1 MTPRSLFA
9 AALFAAAAALF
20 AVSATRLLP
29 PAEWLSALLAPPPSD
44 VSAMIAHY
52 TLFPRVAVALA
63 AGAALAL
70 SGLILQIALDNPL
83 AEPSTT
89 GVSAGAVL
97 ALALFGPA
105 GLGGASQS
113 LVALAGGLTAV
124 GFTLALASRG
134 GMKPAT
140 IVIAGLVLSFAASAA
155 TTLIALFNHEW
166 MRSLFLWSSGSLRQN
181 DWSATSNLVALLAVS
196 WLAAAGLVRAFTLAA
211 LRDAGAAALGGDP
224 KTIRLTGLALAAGL
238 AALTTAEVGAI
249 AFVGLA
255 APHLARAVGAR
266 TVGAR
271 LLWTPI
277 YGAGLLWLTD
287 EMVKLIPLDL
297 PTGAATGLLGA
308 PLLMA
313 LAARMRRPSL
323 TLAPLSAP
331 PRRRRPQWG
340 ALLVAALAAL
350 AVALVVERTAD
361 GWTLATL
368 DQAFDYRV
376 PRSLAAFGAGM
387 AVAVAGALLQRMTGN
402 AMASPD
408 MIGVSAGAALGF
420 LALLYV
426 APMAGAG
433 AQLVAGGLGA
443 GVAAVWAL
451 KGVGRGAPPEQP
463 LLLGV
468 GVASAFTGVVSF
480 LLASGDPRMA
490 LAVTWL
496 SGSTYQA
503 DASRALVIIVVAAG
517 GLAAALALARPLQLL
532 PLGSVARSSGLRVGQ
547 AQALTLALSSVLTAA
562 ATLVIGPLSFVGLIA
577 PHAARS
583 AGCRSP
589 ASLLAGSAL
598 IGGALLAAADWIGRV
613 ALFPYEVPAGVIA
626 MLLGGAAALV
636 ALSR

>member
-1 MTPRSLFA
+1 MTPRVVLA
-9 AALFAAAAALF
+9 AAKLAAAAALF
-20 AVSATRLLP
+20 AVSATRLTP
-29 PAEWLSALLAPPPSD
+29 PGEWLSALLAPPPSD

-52 TLFPRVAVALA
+52 TLFPRAAVALA

-97 ALALFGPA
+97 ALALFGSA
-105 GLGGASQS
+105 GLSGASQS

-124 GFTLALASRG
+124 AFTLALASRG

-181 DWSATSNLVALLAVS
+181 DWSAAANLVAFLAVS

-211 LRDAGAAALGGDP
+211 LRDTGAAALGGDP
-224 KTIRLTGLALAAGL
+224 KAIRLTGLALAAGL

-323 TLAPLSAP
+323 ALAPLSAP
-331 PRRRRPQWG
+331 PRRLHPRWV
-340 ALLVAALAAL
+340 ALVVAVLVAL
-350 AVALVVERTAD
+350 AVALAVERTAD

-368 DQAFDYRV
+368 DQTFDYRV
-376 PRSLAAFGAGM
+376 PRVLAAFGAGLS
-387 AVAVAGALLQRMTGN
+387 VAVAGALLQRMTGN
-402 AMASPD
+402 VMASPD

-420 LALLYV
+420 LVLLYA

-451 KGVGRGAPPEQP
+451 KGVGRGAPLEQP

-468 GVASAFTGVVSF
+468 SVASAFTGVVSF

-503 DASRALVIIVVAAG
+503 DAGRALVILVVAAG

-532 PLGSVARSSGLRVGQ
+532 PLGSVARSSGLRVGR
-547 AQALTLALSSVLTAA
+547 AQALTLALASVLTAA
-562 ATLVIGPLSFVGLIA
+562 ATLVIGPLSFVGLVA

-598 IGGALLAAADWIGRV
+598 IGGAFLASADWIGRV